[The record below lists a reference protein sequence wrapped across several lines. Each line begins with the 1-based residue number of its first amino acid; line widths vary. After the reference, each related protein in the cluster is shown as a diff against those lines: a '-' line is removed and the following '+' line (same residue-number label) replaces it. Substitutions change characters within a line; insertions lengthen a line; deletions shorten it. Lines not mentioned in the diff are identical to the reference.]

1 MFCWTK
7 EVAIVGKKKS
17 FNSGQHTH
25 QDTLTICGTMRAG
38 RSGLSTYSL
47 DQRGI
52 ALMRGQLLHVGTGNS
67 LVQKVHPL
75 FFGK

>member
-7 EVAIVGKKKS
+7 EVAIVGKKE
-17 FNSGQHTH
+17 FQFRPTH
-25 QDTLTICGTMRAG
+25 AQDTLTICGTMRAG

-75 FFGK
+75 FLGK